1 MKRLVLASTILAV
14 LAMLGA
20 FPVVFASHSRPFNG
34 SFSGSFTLTSATTA
48 TITSTG
54 DFEHLGKTTFAS
66 TAAGTGS
73 SAACEGGLT
82 ATEQETFTAAN
93 GDQLFSSAMDAICP
107 TSPTAF
113 QLTASFTI
121 TGGTGRFADASGSGT
136 TQLSG
141 VDTSMTT
148 GTFSGTSTGTI
159 SY

>member
-1 MKRLVLASTILAV
+1 MKRLIMIPAILAV

-20 FPVVFASHSRPFNG
+20 FPMAFATHSTPFNG
-34 SFSGSFTLTSATTA
+34 SFTGSFTLLSATAA
-48 TITSTG
+48 TITGTG
-54 DFEHLGKTTFAS
+54 HFEHLGKTTFAN
-66 TAAGTGS
+66 TASETG
-73 SAACEGGLT
+73 AAETCEGGFV
-82 ATEQETFTAAN
+82 ANEQETFTAAN
-93 GDQLFSSAMDAICP
+93 GDELFSSATDVGCP

-136 TQLSG
+136 TQLTG